1 MMRTIRAA
9 RVKDIDQLLIIEE
22 SQFPE
27 PWSRRMI
34 RDEIENVATRRYTV
48 LDDEGRILGVLGL
61 MFIEDDA
68 HINTIAT
75 APGMERQGIGRT
87 LLDEGLAAAKA
98 RGAARITLEV
108 AVGNDAAR
116 AFYAQYGFA
125 PLGVRKQYYQK
136 TGEDAL
142 VLVKYLPSD

>member
-1 MMRTIRAA
+1 VRLIRPADTRDLAA
-9 RVKDIDQLLIIEE
+9 LLEIEE

-34 RDEIENVATRRYTV
+34 REEIENHATRRYTV
-48 LDDEGRILGVLGL
+48 MEQDGRVVGVLGL

-75 APGMERQGIGRT
+75 APDLERRGIGRT
-87 LLDEGLAAAKA
+87 LLDDGLAAAIE
-98 RGAARITLEV
+98 RGSTRMTLEV

-116 AFYAQYGFA
+116 AFYTHYGFA
-125 PLGVRKQYYQK
+125 PLGIRKQYYQK

-142 VLVKYLPSD
+142 VLVKYLSGD

>member
-1 MMRTIRAA
+1 MRTIRAA

-48 LDDEGRILGVLGL
+48 LDL

-87 LLDEGLAAAKA
+87 LLDDGLAAAKA